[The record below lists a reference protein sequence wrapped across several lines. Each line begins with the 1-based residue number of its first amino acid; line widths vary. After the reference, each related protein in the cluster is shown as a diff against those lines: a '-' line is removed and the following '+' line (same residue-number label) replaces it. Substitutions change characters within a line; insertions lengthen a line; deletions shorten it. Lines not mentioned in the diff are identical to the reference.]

1 MITHNGFVEFHKGG
15 LTTWGIWFPVEPQ
28 ELWQSLQKDS
38 EKKIGSVDDDGFEVQ
53 WQEHYTKLWG

>member
-1 MITHNGFVEFHKGG
+1 MTLTGLVSPTRGG

-28 ELWQSLQKDS
+28 DLWQSLQKDS
-38 EKKIGSVDDDGFEVQ
+38 EQTIGSVDDDGFEVQ